1 MTRRW
6 DPEAGAWWVETEE
19 ECDACYGRGVLGR
32 TRLDP
37 DGYACDACDGRG
49 TVHVERYDYTTPPPS
64 DEEHAAAAAV
74 VLDELEAWHRVETSP
89 EKRRQIAERVRAL
102 KISIAPRAEVA

>member
-6 DPEAGAWWVETEE
+6 DPEAGAWWVEGEE
-19 ECDACYGRGVLGR
+19 ECDACFGRGVLGR

-37 DGYACDACDGRG
+37 DGYDCDACDGRG
-49 TVHVERYDYTTPPPS
+49 TVHVERYDYGSPPPC
-64 DEEHAAAAAV
+64 DEEHAAAADV

-89 EKRRQIAERVRAL
+89 EKRRQIAERMRAL
-102 KISIAPRAEVA
+102 KISLRAVA

>member
-1 MTRRW
+1 MVRRW
-6 DPEAGAWWVETEE
+6 DPEAGAWWVEETEP
-19 ECDACYGRGVLGR
+19 CDACHGRGCHVDRWGAV
-32 TRLDP
+32 D
-37 DGYACDACDGRG
+37 CDDCDGRG
-49 TVHVERYDYTTPPPS
+49 FGHVERYDYSAPPPS

-89 EKRRQIAERVRAL
+89 EKRRHITERMRAL